1 MENIEKALNVV
12 TNKENQFRIWMQEP
26 FNIGENVY
34 STDAH
39 SIMKVPNNSVRVFNE
54 FTKPENAKVILEY
67 FDFKESKIMDI
78 KLSDLKDA
86 ISKIPL
92 IDECRNADAEG
103 KCNECEGDGQ
113 VEWEY
118 ESYTKGMDCPV
129 CDGDGVITESKKEK
143 TGRKIKAEGYFID
156 INISRLRTAMIE
168 QLIIIADLLK
178 VETIEVINQTKSNR
192 GVVFKVGIAEIV
204 MMSVLLADEQNVIQ
218 RFEIMSEKKAM
229 AKN

>member
-12 TNKENQFRIWMQEP
+12 TNKEDQFRIWMQEP

-34 STDAH
+34 STDGY

-54 FTKPENAKVILEY
+54 CTKPENAKVTLEY

-92 IDECRNADAEG
+92 IDECINADAEG
-103 KCNECEGDGQ
+103 KCTECEGEGE

-118 ESYTKGMDCPV
+118 ESYTKDMDCPV
-129 CDGDGVITESKKEK
+129 CDGDGVITETKKEK
-143 TGRKIKAEGYFID
+143 TGRKIKAEGFFID

-168 QLIIIADLLK
+168 QLITIADLLK
-178 VETIEVINQTKSNR
+178 VETIKVVSQTKPNT
-192 GVVFKVGIAEIV
+192 GVVFKVGIAEII
-204 MMSVLLADEQNVIQ
+204 MKPVLKTDKQNVLHH
-218 RFEIMSEKKAM
+218 FESMSEKKAL